1 MWNKNGST
9 KLSIYTLHNLNR
21 KHAPKLVS
29 KDNGNN
35 RKEELN
41 TQQYPSGRVLSQ
53 RSKQVKNHIDQR
65 KIDSIIIRTR
75 RITRNHAGPQFLRVR
90 IDSTKEM
97 RSVSTWEADVWD
109 KESLWKAE
117 AAREQNSQVAE
128 WKTKATTC

>member
-1 MWNKNGST
+1 MRLQFGTPKVHREWKET
-9 KLSIYTLHNLNR
+9 AEYTEADY
-21 KHAPKLVS
+21 KVIQV
-29 KDNGNN
+29 DNEVNILQLTDIHYDASNN

-65 KIDSIIIRTR
+65 KIDSIIIRTC
-75 RITRNHAGPQFLRVR
+75 RITRNHAGSQFLRVR

-109 KESLWKAE
+109 KESL
-117 AAREQNSQVAE
+117 
-128 WKTKATTC
+128 